1 MRFAVTALGLV
12 VSVLTTHLAPA
23 IVPDSTQD
31 GYQGIVARNVFGL
44 RPIVKETPA
53 PPPQPAL
60 PKVIITGFFS
70 VVAPKRV
77 LLKLQMPARP
87 PEQPVEQFP
96 ILAEGQRDGVIEVLE
111 IDEKKGTVRL
121 VNSGMEMLLTIEKD
135 GPNAVNAPPT
145 LVVAANGS
153 AAPASTR
160 TLIPGVRLPG
170 LDPNVAARRAAE
182 RNLSRNSIGTAG
194 APTPGLEAPPLPAP
208 PASAAVNEP
217 PLNAEQEAV
226 LAELEREANK
236 K

>member
-1 MRFAVTALGLV
+1 
-12 VSVLTTHLAPA
+12 
-23 IVPDSTQD
+23 VPDSTQD
-31 GYQGIVARNVFGL
+31 GYNGIVTRNVFGL
-44 RPIVKETPA
+44 KPIIKEAPA
-53 PPPQPAL
+53 PAPQPIL
-60 PKVIITGFFS
+60 PKIIITGFYS

-96 ILAEGQRDGVIEVLE
+96 ILTEGQREGVIEVLE

-121 VNSGMEMLLTIEKD
+121 INSGKEMLLSIDKD
-135 GPNAVNAPPT
+135 GPNAVNASATPAF
-145 LVVAANGS
+145 AATVS
-153 AAPASTR
+153 AAPASAR

-170 LDPNVAARRAAE
+170 LDANPAARRPAE
-182 RNLSRNSIGTAG
+182 RNLSRNSIGTSS
-194 APTPGLEAPPLPAP
+194 APTSGLEAPPLPAA